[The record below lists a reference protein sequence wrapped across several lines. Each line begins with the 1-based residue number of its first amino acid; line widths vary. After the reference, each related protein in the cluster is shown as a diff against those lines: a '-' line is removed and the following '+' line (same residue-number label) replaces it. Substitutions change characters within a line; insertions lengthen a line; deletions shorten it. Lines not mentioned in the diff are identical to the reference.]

1 MRRDSLQS
9 LVAVHGDGIC
19 TPGDAS
25 SGSYRIAALQVVCS
39 LALWWVVAGI
49 GDGSRWA
56 VAGQT
61 SATLGIELATEAP
74 MEPAQYS

>member
-1 MRRDSLQS
+1 MGKHSMLIAAPIPRTSHRQQHLATMRRDSLQS

-39 LALWWVVAGI
+39 LALFQLLVNNFHEFI
-49 GDGSRWA
+49 D
-56 VAGQT
+56 
-61 SATLGIELATEAP
+61 
-74 MEPAQYS
+74 